1 MSISNLAETLDS
13 GRFVVTA
20 EIGPPKDCNPEKIMD
35 KAKLLKGCGVAFNI
49 TDNQTAVT
57 RMSSLASSVILLQ
70 IGMEPI
76 MQMTC
81 RDRNRI
87 GLQSDAL
94 GAAALGVRNIL
105 CLTGDAPS
113 FGNHPQ
119 AKGVFD
125 IDSVQL
131 LQILSDMSSKG
142 VFQSGDRLS
151 GPCPKF
157 VLGAAANPFAD
168 PLELH
173 LMRLEKK
180 IEAGAVFVQTQS
192 IYNLDRFTSWLDE
205 VHSQGLDSRVK
216 ILAGVTPLKSV
227 KMAQRMKFHVP
238 GTDVPDD
245 VYHRIVKAQDPSQ
258 EGFLL
263 AVETIKALK
272 QISGVKGI
280 HITALF
286 WESIIPSLVRATGLH
301 P

>member
-1 MSISNLAETLDS
+1 MTISNLAEALES
-13 GRFVVTA
+13 GRFVVTT
-20 EIGPPKDCNPEKIMD
+20 EIGPPKDCNPGKIREK
-35 KAKLLKGCGVAFNI
+35 AELLRGSGVAFNI

-57 RMSSLASSVILLQ
+57 RMSSLAGSILLLQ
-70 IGMEPI
+70 MGMEPI

-87 GLQSDAL
+87 GLQSDVL

-125 IDSVQL
+125 VDAVQL
-131 LQILSDMSSKG
+131 LHIISDMTGKG

-151 GPCPKF
+151 GPCPQLC
-157 VLGAAANPFAD
+157 LGAAANPFAE
-168 PLELH
+168 PLELQ

-180 IEAGAVFVQTQS
+180 VDAGAVFVQTQS
-192 IYNLDRFTSWLDE
+192 IYNLERFTRWLDSVRE
-205 VHSQGLDSRVK
+205 AGLDRRVR

-238 GTDVPDD
+238 GTDVPDA
-245 VYHRIVKAQDPSQ
+245 VYERIVHAADPAE
-258 EGFLL
+258 EGYRL
-263 AVETIKALK
+263 AVETIEALREV
-272 QISGVKGI
+272 QGIHGI

-286 WESIIPSLVRATGLH
+286 WESIIPRLVRETGLV

>member
-1 MSISNLAETLDS
+1 VSISSFADALQS

-20 EIGPPKDCNPEKIMD
+20 EIGPPKDSNPEKIRE
-35 KAKLLKGCGVAFNI
+35 KARLLHGCCAAFNI

-57 RMSSLASSVILLQ
+57 RMSSLAGSILLLQ
-70 IGMEPI
+70 MGMEPI

-87 GLQSDAL
+87 ALQSDVL
-94 GAAALGVRNIL
+94 GAVALGVRNIL

-119 AKGVFD
+119 AKAVYD

-131 LQILSDMSSKG
+131 LQIISNMIQKG
-142 VFQSGDRLS
+142 EFQSGDKLS
-151 GPCPKF
+151 GPCPKLC
-157 VLGAAANPFAD
+157 LGAAVNPFAE
-168 PLELH
+168 PMELQ
-173 LMRLEKK
+173 LMKLEKK
-180 IEAGAVFVQTQS
+180 IDAGAVFVQTQS
-192 IYNLDRFTSWLDE
+192 IYNLERLSQWLDT
-205 VHSQGLDSRVK
+205 VRSQGLDHRVR

-245 VYHRIVKAQDPSQ
+245 VYQRITQAADPAT
-258 EGFLL
+258 EGYQL
-263 AVETIKALK
+263 AVETIEALK
-272 QISGVKGI
+272 ELQGIHGI

-286 WESIIPSLVRATGLH
+286 WESIIPRLIQQTGLT

>member
-1 MSISNLAETLDS
+1 VSISSFADALQS

-20 EIGPPKDCNPEKIMD
+20 EIGPPKDSNPEKIRE
-35 KAKLLKGCGVAFNI
+35 KARLLHGCCAAFNI

-57 RMSSLASSVILLQ
+57 RMSSLAGSILLLQ
-70 IGMEPI
+70 MGMEPI

-87 GLQSDAL
+87 ALQSDVL
-94 GAAALGVRNIL
+94 GAVALGVRNIL

-119 AKGVFD
+119 AKAVYD

-131 LQILSDMSSKG
+131 LQIISNMIQKG
-142 VFQSGDRLS
+142 EFQSGDKLS
-151 GPCPKF
+151 EPCPKLC
-157 VLGAAANPFAD
+157 LGAAVNPFAE
-168 PLELH
+168 PTELQ
-173 LMRLEKK
+173 LMKLEKK
-180 IEAGAVFVQTQS
+180 IDAGAVFVQTQS
-192 IYNLDRFTSWLDE
+192 IYNLERFSQWLDT
-205 VHSQGLDSRVK
+205 VRSQGLDRRVR

-245 VYHRIVKAQDPSQ
+245 VYQRITQAADPAK
-258 EGFLL
+258 EGYQL
-263 AVETIKALK
+263 AVETIEALK
-272 QISGVKGI
+272 ELPGIHGI

-286 WESIIPSLVRATGLH
+286 WESIIPRLIQQTGLA